1 MSRAEAEG
9 KVKDSSVQ
17 PLKGTKVL
25 DTQVGGHRYGN
36 NGKKIGKLNIFWS
49 SWCSVT
55 GAVKALN

>member
-17 PLKGTKVL
+17 PLEGTKVL

-36 NGKKIGKLNIFWS
+36 NGKKIGKLNIF
-49 SWCSVT
+49 
-55 GAVKALN
+55 